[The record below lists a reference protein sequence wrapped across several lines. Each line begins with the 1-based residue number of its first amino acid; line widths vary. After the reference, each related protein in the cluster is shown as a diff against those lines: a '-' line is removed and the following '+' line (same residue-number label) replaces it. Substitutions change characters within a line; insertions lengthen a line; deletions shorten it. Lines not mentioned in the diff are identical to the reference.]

1 MEEFLNK
8 YILLANKT
16 NNIVFTISKNIDAR
30 STNIIN
36 TKCSLDDITKL
47 VNYTKTKETQSTNL
61 EFCDIVEY
69 RHDNRVYI
77 KNNTKNEVYI
87 YEERVVDSI
96 VSDGVYAVRVDIELD
111 NVAPLSLTSYDLIVE
126 YESMVITNQ
135 QFSIEIKNYS
145 KEYYTFSIVVKKPNS
160 KAYIQTYIEE
170 LIRAVF

>member
-16 NNIVFTISKNIDAR
+16 NNIVFTISKHINTS

-36 TKCSLDDITKL
+36 TKCSLDDITNL
-47 VNYTKTKETQSTNL
+47 VNYIKTKEGQSTNI
-61 EFCDIVEY
+61 EFYDIVEY

-77 KNNTKNEVYI
+77 KNITKNEVHI
-87 YEERVVDSI
+87 YEERVIDSI
-96 VSDGVYAVRVDIELD
+96 VLDGLYATRVDIELD
-111 NVAPLSLTSYDLIVE
+111 NVVPLSLTSYDLIVE
-126 YESMVITNQ
+126 YESMVLSNS
-135 QFSIEIKNYS
+135 QFSVEIKNYN

-160 KAYIQTYIEE
+160 KAYIQVYIEE